1 MEGIGMST
9 LHDTSMASTS
19 WVEHQVLN
27 HVKQALRVTLD
38 WDAPVVSLPRKLSS
52 LQFTM
57 KSFRRHLERVM
68 SIEEED
74 GYLEEAV
81 DAKPNMQSRIDVLAA
96 DHQRIRARLKQIV
109 PRLDT
114 INEWQDEEFNA
125 VCDEIRELLDGLDRH
140 DAAEI
145 ELLQEAMLM
154 DEGGEG

>member
-1 MEGIGMST
+1 MST

-74 GYLEEAV
+74 GYLDDAV
-81 DAKPNMQSRIDVLAA
+81 GAKPNMQTRIEALAG
-96 DHQRIRARLKQIV
+96 DHKRIRARIKQVV
-109 PRLDT
+109 PRLDS
-114 INEWQDEEFNA
+114 INEWQDAEFSD
-125 VCDEIRELLDGLDRH
+125 VCDEIRDLLDDLDRH
-140 DAAEI
+140 DMAEI